1 MKPLPSS
8 ENISASGSA
17 AGRIP
22 SIPTAIP
29 VASGPYSTS
38 NRKSA
43 SCPVQRVYPLLLLAS
58 TAVAAVF
65 CLLYIT
71 KPVIL
76 TPPTAGLPPIIQES
90 KEILSSTLPKGPEL
104 MPKGDSLPGEPA
116 EINQPTQRPLAS
128 NPNSAPP
135 ASGSE
140 SGFEESNLRVQHV
153 LTAETP
159 GGDHS
164 RIVLDVPVLYQS
176 RNLRWTEEEV
186 ATARDL
192 LNRLTDHQEK
202 TKNLRSE
209 GIALLDSWNH
219 LIENSIPSGDLRA
232 DSPSLP
238 ANQGDAS
245 QSPRPAMLNSTE
257 SIEIRTAEP

>member
-1 MKPLPSS
+1 MKPLPAS
-8 ENISASGSA
+8 ENTSAGGSA
-17 AGRIP
+17 AGRMP

-29 VASGPYSTS
+29 VANGPYSTS

-43 SCPVQRVYPLLLLAS
+43 SCPVQRVYPWLLLAS

-65 CLLYIT
+65 CMLYIT

-76 TPPTAGLPPIIQES
+76 TPPTAALSPLPAG
-90 KEILSSTLPKGPEL
+90 KEILASTHPQGPGL
-104 MPKGDSLPGEPA
+104 MPKSDSLPGEPA
-116 EINQPTQRPLAS
+116 GKNKPSQRPLAS
-128 NPNSAPP
+128 NPKSAPP
-135 ASGSE
+135 ATGSE
-140 SGFEESNLRVQHV
+140 SGFEESNLRIQHV

-159 GGDHS
+159 GGDLS

-176 RNLRWTEEEV
+176 RNLRWTDDEV
-186 ATARDL
+186 ATAREL
-192 LNRLTDHQEK
+192 LNRLADHQEK
-202 TKNLRSE
+202 TKTLRAE
-209 GIALLDSWNH
+209 GVALLDSWNH
-219 LIENSIPSGDLRA
+219 LIEKSIPSNDLRA

-245 QSPRPAMLNSTE
+245 RSPRPAMLNSTE